1 MKWGVQQVRV
11 TLEDSESGE
20 TVVIEQ
26 SPDGRV
32 KCEGAKARRGERAAN
47 TPPAAEA
54 KTAREPAAKA
64 DKPKPARKRAAKEVG
79 ETGPRKPRASR
90 KPEPEPEPAPAP
102 TPGTALEWSPV
113 KDHEYDGFAA
123 PSAAGQFKV
132 LISKN
137 SQWALFYELKGTWPK
152 HIACFAKLDK
162 AKLRAQ
168 ELHDAGWPESEFG
181 PITAGQVARAC
192 PAPWMV
198 STLLPMPSIGPP
210 SMTKKRARSCTCGS
224 QAALRST
231 VVPRAAAAAHSA
243 FSVPVTLG
251 SSRKMSAPVRPAPGL
266 VRTTKRSPSS

>member
-1 MKWGVQQVRV
+1 GVQQVRV

-47 TPPAAEA
+47 TPPAAAEA
-54 KTAREPAAKA
+54 KTAREPETKA
-64 DKPKPARKRAAKEVG
+64 DKAKPARKRAAKEAG
-79 ETGPRKPRASR
+79 ETGPPKPRASR
-90 KPEPEPEPAPAP
+90 KPEPAPEPAPTP

-152 HIACFAKLDK
+152 HIACFAKLDN

-192 PAPWMV
+192 PAPTRAKSKGTDKGKDEEETMKKPKAEEKP
-198 STLLPMPSIGPP
+198 TAAPP
-210 SMTKKRARSCTCGS
+210 SAEPPQMPQDKELLTSFASDLD
-224 QAALRST
+224 AVLDEDEDD
-231 VVPRAAAAAHSA
+231 
-243 FSVPVTLG
+243 
-251 SSRKMSAPVRPAPGL
+251 
-266 VRTTKRSPSS
+266 

>member
-47 TPPAAEA
+47 TPPAAAEA
-54 KTAREPAAKA
+54 KTAREPKAKA
-64 DKPKPARKRAAKEVG
+64 DKPKPTRKRAAKEAG
-79 ETGPRKPRASR
+79 ETKARKPRASR
-90 KPEPEPEPAPAP
+90 KPEPEPEPAP
-102 TPGTALEWSPV
+102 TPGTALAWSPV

-123 PSAAGQFKV
+123 PSAAGRFKV

-152 HIACFAKLDK
+152 HIACFAKLDR

-192 PAPWMV
+192 PAPTRAKSKGTDKGKDEEETMKKPKAEE
-198 STLLPMPSIGPP
+198 TPTATPPAAPP
-210 SMTKKRARSCTCGS
+210 SAEPT
-224 QAALRST
+224 QAPQDKELLTSFASDLDA
-231 VVPRAAAAAHSA
+231 V
-243 FSVPVTLG
+243 LDEDEDD
-251 SSRKMSAPVRPAPGL
+251 
-266 VRTTKRSPSS
+266 

>member
-47 TPPAAEA
+47 SPPAAEA
-54 KTAREPAAKA
+54 KTAREPEAKA
-64 DKPKPARKRAAKEVG
+64 DKPKPARKHASKEAG
-79 ETGPRKPRASR
+79 DTKPRKPRASR
-90 KPEPEPEPAPAP
+90 KPEPAPETAPTA

-137 SQWALFYELKGTWPK
+137 SQWALFYELRGTWPK

-192 PAPWMV
+192 PAPTRAKSKGTDKGKDEEETMKKPKAEEKP
-198 STLLPMPSIGPP
+198 TAAPPAAPP
-210 SMTKKRARSCTCGS
+210 SAESP
-224 QAALRST
+224 
-231 VVPRAAAAAHSA
+231 VPQDKELLTSFASDLDA
-243 FSVPVTLG
+243 VLDEDEDD
-251 SSRKMSAPVRPAPGL
+251 
-266 VRTTKRSPSS
+266 

>member
-47 TPPAAEA
+47 TPPAAAEA
-54 KTAREPAAKA
+54 KTAREPEAKA
-64 DKPKPARKRAAKEVG
+64 ERPKPARKRAAKEAG

-90 KPEPEPEPAPAP
+90 KPEPKPEPEPAPAP

-192 PAPWMV
+192 PAPTRAKNKGTDKGKDEEETMKKPKAEEKP
-198 STLLPMPSIGPP
+198 TAAPPAAPP
-210 SMTKKRARSCTCGS
+210 SAEPT
-224 QAALRST
+224 QAPQDKDLLTSFASDLDA
-231 VVPRAAAAAHSA
+231 V
-243 FSVPVTLG
+243 LDEDEDD
-251 SSRKMSAPVRPAPGL
+251 
-266 VRTTKRSPSS
+266 